1 MTLGDDRIEPVQA
14 GTTSSEPVSMRR
26 SGLEFAGHQLSRAT
40 LDACVKCTICE
51 TQCPVSAVTPLFT
64 GPKFVGPQAERYR
77 HGESVDHSLDYCS
90 SCGTCTLVC
99 PQGVQIAELNSQ
111 ARAVMKADHMPLR
124 DKLIGQTTL
133 MGRMMTPVAPIANA
147 ALHNK
152 PIRTIMEKIVKVHRD
167 APMPP
172 AQTQTL
178 RGWLNKRPKPAKAP
192 TRGPVVFFHGCAGG
206 YFEVETSKKSIEVL
220 EHLGYEVIVPKQ
232 GCCGLAQQSNG
243 LFDQATESVLKLC
256 ADLRTAGQ
264 DLTIVSSSGSCTGM
278 LKHEAHEIMGVTAEE
293 LKDVGSRIRDMMEFL
308 LDLHDA
314 GELPTDFQRVE
325 MTVPYHPPCQL
336 KSQGMGKPALEVLR
350 LIPGLTVVDSE
361 KVCCGIAGTYGLK
374 KEKYEIA
381 QAVGKPLF
389 EMVKQTNPNL
399 ALCDTE
405 TCRWQIEQSSGVKT
419 EHPIWMIHRA
429 YGLS

>member
-1 MTLGDDRIEPVQA
+1 MT
-14 GTTSSEPVSMRR
+14 TK
-26 SGLEFAGHQLSRAT
+26 GLEFAGHELSRAT

-51 TQCPVSAVTPLFT
+51 TACPVSAVTPLFS
-64 GPKFVGPQAERYR
+64 GPKFVGPQAERFR
-77 HGESVDHSLDYCS
+77 NGESVDHSLDYCS
-90 SCGTCTLVC
+90 SCGACTLAC

-111 ARAVMKADHMPLR
+111 ARAVMKADHMPVR
-124 DKLIGQTTL
+124 DQLITRTTL
-133 MGRMMTPVAPIANA
+133 MGMMMTPVAPIANA

-152 PIRTIMEKIVKVHRD
+152 PIRTIVEKVIGIHRN

-178 RGWLNKRPKPAKAP
+178 QGWLKKRKAPTKAP
-192 TRGPVVFFHGCAGG
+192 TRGSVVFFHGCAGG

-220 EHLGYEVIVPKQ
+220 EYLGYEVIVPKQ

-243 LFDQATESVLKLC
+243 LFDQASAAVLKLC
-256 ADLRTAGQ
+256 DELRSAGK
-264 DLTIVSSSGSCTGM
+264 DLTIISSSGSCTGM
-278 LKHEAHEIMGVTAEE
+278 LKHEAHEIMGVSDDK
-293 LKDVGSRIRDMMEFL
+293 LKDIATRIRDMMEFL

-314 GELPTDFQRVE
+314 GELPTDFQAID
-325 MTVPYHPPCQL
+325 MTVPYHAPCQL
-336 KSQGMGKPALEVLR
+336 KSQGMGQPAVEVLK
-350 LIPGLTVVDSE
+350 LIPGLTVVESGA
-361 KVCCGIAGTYGLK
+361 VCCGIAGTYGLK
-374 KEKYEIA
+374 KEKYDVA

-389 EMVKQTNPNL
+389 DMVKRTNPDL

-419 EHPIWMIHRA
+419 EHPIWMVHRA

>member
-1 MTLGDDRIEPVQA
+1 MT
-14 GTTSSEPVSMRR
+14 TK
-26 SGLEFAGHQLSRAT
+26 GLEFAGHELSRAT

-51 TQCPVSAVTPLFT
+51 TACPVSAVTPLFS
-64 GPKFVGPQAERYR
+64 GPKFVGPQAERFR
-77 HGESVDHSLDYCS
+77 NGESVDHSLDYCS
-90 SCGTCTLVC
+90 SCGACTLAC

-111 ARAVMKADHMPLR
+111 ARAVMKADHMPVR
-124 DKLIGQTTL
+124 DQLITRTTL
-133 MGRMMTPVAPIANA
+133 MGMMMTPVAPIANA

-152 PIRTIMEKIVKVHRD
+152 PIRTIVEKVIGIHRD

-178 RGWLNKRPKPAKAP
+178 QGWLKKRKAPVKAP

-220 EHLGYEVIVPKQ
+220 EYLGYEVIVPKQ

-243 LFDQATESVLKLC
+243 LFDQASAAVLKLC
-256 ADLRTAGQ
+256 DELRSAGK
-264 DLTIVSSSGSCTGM
+264 DLTIISSSGSCTGM
-278 LKHEAHEIMGVTAEE
+278 LKHEAHEIMGVSDDK
-293 LKDVGSRIRDMMEFL
+293 LKDVATRIRDMMEFL

-314 GELPTDFQRVE
+314 GELPTDFQAID
-325 MTVPYHPPCQL
+325 MTVPYHAPCQL
-336 KSQGMGKPALEVLR
+336 KSQGMGQPAVEVLK
-350 LIPGLTVVDSE
+350 LIPGLTVVESGA
-361 KVCCGIAGTYGLK
+361 VCCGIAGTYGLK
-374 KEKYEIA
+374 KEKYEVA

-389 EMVKQTNPNL
+389 DMVKRTNPDL

-419 EHPIWMIHRA
+419 EHPIWMVHRA

>member
-1 MTLGDDRIEPVQA
+1 MSPQ
-14 GTTSSEPVSMRR
+14 P
-26 SGLEFAGHQLSRAT
+26 LEFAGHELSRAS

-51 TQCPVSAVTPLFT
+51 TSCPVSAVTPLFS
-64 GPKFVGPQAERYR
+64 GPKFVGPQAERFR
-77 HGESVDHSLDYCS
+77 NGESVDHSLDYCS
-90 SCGTCTLVC
+90 SCGACTLAC

-111 ARAVMKADHMPLR
+111 ARAVMKADHMPVR
-124 DKLIGQTTL
+124 DQLITRTTL
-133 MGRMMTPVAPIANA
+133 MGMMMTPVAPIANA

-152 PIRTIMEKIVKVHRD
+152 PIRTIVEKVIGIHRD

-178 RGWLNKRPKPAKAP
+178 QGWLKKRKKPVRAA

-220 EHLGYEVIVPKQ
+220 EYLGYEVIVPKQ

-243 LFDQATESVLKLC
+243 LFDEASAAVLKLC
-256 ADLRTAGQ
+256 DDLRSGGR
-264 DLTIVSSSGSCTGM
+264 DLTIISSSGSCTGM
-278 LKHEAHEIMGVTAEE
+278 LKHEAHEIMGVSDEK
-293 LKDVGSRIRDMMEFL
+293 LKDVATRIRDMMEFL

-314 GELPTDFQRVE
+314 GELPTDFKTIN
-325 MTVPYHPPCQL
+325 MTVPYHAPCQL
-336 KSQGMGKPALEVLR
+336 KSQGMGQPAVEVLR
-350 LIPGLTVVDSE
+350 LIPGLTVVESGA
-361 KVCCGIAGTYGLK
+361 VCCGIAGTYGLK
-374 KEKYEIA
+374 KEKYDVA

-389 EMVKQTNPNL
+389 DMVKRTNPDL

-405 TCRWQIEQSSGVKT
+405 TCRWQISQSSGVRT
-419 EHPIWMIHRA
+419 EHPIWMVHKA